1 MLIYQGGRRQRG
13 HGIGGV
19 FKSLFRSAMPFI
31 KEGGKIVAKN
41 AVNYGANVLADISQG
56 EDVVKSLERN
66 GIKAVTGTAGD
77 VADAVTNK
85 SKKRKKKAL
94 TSRQAKRP
102 KGHYFADI
110 YDNGN

>member
-1 MLIYQGGRRQRG
+1 MLIYRGGRRQRG

-56 EDVVKSLERN
+56 EDVVKSLERH
-66 GIKAVTGTAGD
+66 GIKAVRGAAGD
-77 VADAVTNK
+77 AADAVVNK
-85 SKKRKKKAL
+85 SKKRKKNAL
-94 TSRQAKRP
+94 TSQQAKRP
-102 KGHYFADI
+102 KGRKFTDI
-110 YDNGN
+110 YDDGN